1 MSMIL
6 IYVIISC
13 VDTDRSIIS
22 VHTYIDGNNLS
33 LAPTSVDANDLK
45 KKLKKIYILNNP
57 LGPTVVDAN

>member
-1 MSMIL
+1 L

-22 VHTYIDGNNLS
+22 VHTYIDANNLS

-45 KKLKKIYILNNP
+45 KFKKRYIF
-57 LGPTVVDAN
+57 